1 MPQEEVESSVSE
13 TLARVL
19 NILWRRHWWIV
30 IPACLIALATVLVL
44 SKIPNRYTS
53 NATLVV
59 VQQQVPQRY
68 VVPNDTTDIAVA
80 LQAMQQEILSRPQL
94 DRIIRDFG
102 LYTEESKRKA
112 PEQIMAMMLRDIDI
126 EPIISGIPQKD
137 LNAFRISFTAKDP
150 RVAQGVTST
159 LTSLFI
165 QENLRSREEQ
175 AVNTTGFLH
184 QRMEAAKKQLEVQ
197 EQRLREFK
205 MQNLGE
211 LPEQQQGNLGVL
223 SGLQAQLQSTS
234 AGLSRAQEQRVYL
247 ESLVN
252 GYQAMAA
259 QEIPLPGMI
268 SGVPRTA
275 TPLETAQTELSRLRN
290 ERTNL
295 LVRLT
300 PQHPDV
306 IKINGDIAVAE
317 ANVERLK
324 ASAPPVDQAA
334 TQSVSVGGSQ
344 SARSGGRSPENPA
357 IAQAKSQL
365 EANRLEIE
373 NLQKDE
379 KKLKDSL
386 AQYQNRLNLTPVREQ
401 QLTSLLR
408 DYDLVKKD
416 YEDLVNK
423 ELQSQLAT
431 SLEKNQGGRQFRLVD
446 PPSLPVLPTS
456 PNRLKWN
463 GAGLVGGIAFGLL
476 LAFWMEIRDRSFH
489 TERDLTADFAAP
501 IVVSVPLI
509 LTPAEERRRSR
520 NRALQWMAGSALM
533 IVVSA
538 VEVYA
543 FRHR

>member
-1 MPQEEVESSVSE
+1 M
-13 TLARVL
+13 
-19 NILWRRHWWIV
+19 

-44 SKIPNRYTS
+44 LKVPNRYTS

-68 VVPNDTTDIAVA
+68 VVPNDTTDMAVA
-80 LQAMQQEILSRPQL
+80 LQAMQQEVLSRPQL

-102 LYTEESKRKA
+102 LYAKESKRRA

-126 EPIISGIPQKD
+126 EPINSGIPQKD
-137 LNAFRISFTAKDP
+137 LNAFRISFTAEDP
-150 RVAQGVTST
+150 HVAQGVTST

-184 QRMEAAKKQLEVQ
+184 QRMEVAKKQLEVQ

-223 SGLQAQLQSTS
+223 ASLQAQLQTTA

-247 ESLVN
+247 ESLLN
-252 GYQAMAA
+252 GYQAMAT
-259 QEIPLPGMI
+259 QDIPVPGI
-268 SGVPRTA
+268 TSSAPVARTA

-290 ERTNL
+290 DKTNL

-306 IKINGDIAVAE
+306 IKINGDIAAAE

-324 ASAPPVDQAA
+324 AAAPAADQAA
-334 TQSVSVGGSQ
+334 IQSVSVGTAQ
-344 SARSGGRSPENPA
+344 SARAAGRSPENPA
-357 IAQAKSQL
+357 IAQTKSQL

-408 DYDLVKKD
+408 DYDLVKRD
-416 YEDLVNK
+416 YEDLVSK

-431 SLEKNQGGRQFRLVD
+431 NLEKNQGGRQFRLVD
-446 PPSLPVLPTS
+446 PPSLPVLPAS
-456 PNRLKWN
+456 PNRLKLN
-463 GAGLVGGIAFGLL
+463 LGGLAAGVAFGLL
-476 LAFWMEIRDRSFH
+476 LAFLIEMRDRSLH
-489 TERDLTADFAAP
+489 TEKDLTAEFAAP
-501 IVVSVPLI
+501 IVVSIPLI

-520 NRALQWMAGSALM
+520 NRTLQWIAGSALM
-533 IVVSA
+533 IAVSA
-538 VEVYA
+538 MEVYA
-543 FRHR
+543 FSHR